1 SASRSFRPSLWRLAF
16 YGLLSLVVTSG
27 HAIAG
32 WFFVA
37 SMTCGAATSR
47 LRCLNRPA
55 WHHQAARSLVEH
67 SQCRPAVSRFQSQK
81 QRARVLDVSLGTTLG
96 GRLQG
101 NRSRM
106 IWTADEN
113 QGFGQAPYGCAVKRC
128 FFHSKCPRVVVYAG
142 PRSSSPSSYFL
153 KPNLHRVS
161 RSHDQWCAP
170 RPRRRYL

>member
-1 SASRSFRPSLWRLAF
+1 VVQPRADSLPQPPRLA
-16 YGLLSLVVTSG
+16 
-27 HAIAG
+27 
-32 WFFVA
+32 
-37 SMTCGAATSR
+37 
-47 LRCLNRPA
+47 PP
-55 WHHQAARSLVEH
+55 AARSLVEH

-81 QRARVLDVSLGTTLG
+81 QRARILDVSLGTTLG

-142 PRSSSPSSYFL
+142 LRSSSPSSNYFEAQ
-153 KPNLHRVS
+153 PSSSVTVS
-161 RSHDQWCAP
+161 
-170 RPRRRYL
+170 